1 MDLNHFYQ
9 LLECH
14 HIKFQKFLV
23 PRINSVTPN
32 EFTVKDAF
40 CFARGV
46 IEQNHSL
53 VMGNLNVDSLFTNIR
68 LDETIDICSNT
79 FYSEQDVIED
89 INKEEFWNL
98 LSLATKESYF
108 SVSEVLYKQK
118 DGVAVGSPLGLT
130 LANNILCF
138 YERKWL
144 EKYPPK
150 FYGLEA
156 EKNFG
161 KKFHPRHVYFN
172 HPVYLNLTNFGPT
185 PFIMDTFL
193 RKMTKK

>member
-32 EFTVKDAF
+32 EFTVKDTF

-89 INKEEFWNL
+89 INKEEF
-98 LSLATKESYF
+98 
-108 SVSEVLYKQK
+108 
-118 DGVAVGSPLGLT
+118 
-130 LANNILCF
+130 
-138 YERKWL
+138 
-144 EKYPPK
+144 
-150 FYGLEA
+150 
-156 EKNFG
+156 
-161 KKFHPRHVYFN
+161 
-172 HPVYLNLTNFGPT
+172 
-185 PFIMDTFL
+185 
-193 RKMTKK
+193 